1 MTQNSTVFPLL
12 SYKSK
17 PVSSPFGL
25 TYRNLESG
33 GSPSSAEHLSLELV
47 YSGTRKP
54 QYSSSQRD
62 LYITYSSW
70 EDRRHKIRGL
80 VKGREESGFHF
91 TPRCFQLAA
100 LRQAANTKYKAA
112 EAVFLSSEGQPSSR
126 KLIAPAEAR
135 WES

>member
-33 GSPSSAEHLSLELV
+33 GSPSPAEHLSLELV

-62 LYITYSSW
+62 LYITYRSW
-70 EDRRHKIRGL
+70 EDCRHKIQGL

-100 LRQAANTKYKAA
+100 LQQAANTKYKAA
-112 EAVFLSSEGQPSSR
+112 EAAFLSSEGQPSSR